1 MYRRAELPALAKL
14 FARAIPLALKRLR
27 DRAGHKSLRPAVEA
41 IQQATGHSVSRAA
54 ISNWERGTMPQID
67 SVLFFLFGLGFTF
80 RDFQDALEEALD
92 EMQAAGAKDD
102 EDPAAALLARL
113 RKDPALRVQVR
124 EMIAA
129 DTADKDHT
137 AETRNLLAYLDGLGL
152 ADAGDDNGNGGEG
165 NGANGKP

>member
-1 MYRRAELPALAKL
+1 MYRRDELPALAKL
-14 FARAIPLALKRLR
+14 LARAIPLALRRLR

-41 IQQATGHSVSRAA
+41 IQRATGHSVSRAA

-92 EMQAAGAKDD
+92 EMTEASTRDD

-113 RKDPALRVQVR
+113 RKDRDLRDQVR
-124 EMIAA
+124 DMIAVGA
-129 DTADKDHT
+129 GEDQTV
-137 AETRNLLAYLDGLGL
+137 ETRDLLAYLDGLGR
-152 ADAGDDNGNGGEG
+152 APAEDDGNNGGEG
-165 NGANGKP
+165 NGANGNA